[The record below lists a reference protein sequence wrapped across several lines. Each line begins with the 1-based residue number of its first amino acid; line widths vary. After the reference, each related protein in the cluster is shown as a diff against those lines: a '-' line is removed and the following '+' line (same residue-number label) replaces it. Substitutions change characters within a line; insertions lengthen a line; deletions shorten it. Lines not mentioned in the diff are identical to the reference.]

1 MDNIILFCGLFLLM
15 LFLLYLLIL
24 KKKSNQKELVSCFN
38 RRFGCCPDNITS
50 KKNLDGTNCR
60 GF

>member
-1 MDNIILFCGLFLLM
+1 MDNIILFSILFLIV
-15 LFLLYLLIL
+15 LFLLYLLLL
-24 KKKSNQKELVSCFN
+24 KKQSTQKELVSCFN

-50 KKNLDGTNCR
+50 KKNVDGTNCR

>member
-1 MDNIILFCGLFLLM
+1 MDNIILFSILFLFI
-15 LFLLYLLIL
+15 LFLLYLLLL
-24 KKKSNQKELVSCFN
+24 KKQSTQKELVSCFN